1 MDLLLPLLSSMFL
14 FIMVGEANHPSLEPQ
29 VYWRTI
35 LPNTPM
41 PSAIAQLLQPDVYNK
56 NTDTSVTVGKN
67 GVNVNTGKDTTVSVG
82 NDGVNVNTGKGTTV
96 DVGHGGVN
104 VNTGK
109 SKPGGTTVGV
119 GKGGVD
125 VHTGKG
131 TSVNVGH
138 GGVGVQTGPNHKP
151 GGTTVNVG
159 KGGVGV
165 VVKPKGKPVVVHV
178 SPFVYNYAAS
188 DDQLHDAPAAALFF
202 LRRDLRPGKSFN
214 LKITDSTAPAAARFI
229 PRSVAKS
236 VPFSTAELPSILT
249 GFSIPEG
256 SSMAAA
262 TKKTLSECAEAAV
275 EGERKLCATSLES
288 MVDFATESLGTREV
302 VAVATEGGAAGG
314 EAKKYEVGSVRKVA
328 AAGGKGVVACH
339 SEAYAYAVFFCH
351 ATAEAEVYEV
361 EMVAAEGGGL
371 KAVAVCHTDTGRWNP
386 KHLAFRV
393 LKVRPGSVPVC
404 HFLPRDHVVW
414 AAKA

>member
-1 MDLLLPLLSSMFL
+1 MAVMGVTRRSLCGSKIAVYQFASFNIKAMAVEIHINAVNLEAAMDLLLPLLSSMFL

-56 NTDTSVTVGKN
+56 NTDTSVTAGKN

-188 DDQLHDAPAAALFF
+188 DDQF
-202 LRRDLRPGKSFN
+202 L
-214 LKITDSTAPAAARFI
+214 ARY
-229 PRSVAKS
+229 
-236 VPFSTAELPSILT
+236 
-249 GFSIPEG
+249 
-256 SSMAAA
+256 M
-262 TKKTLSECAEAAV
+262 TL
-275 EGERKLCATSLES
+275 
-288 MVDFATESLGTREV
+288 
-302 VAVATEGGAAGG
+302 
-314 EAKKYEVGSVRKVA
+314 
-328 AAGGKGVVACH
+328 
-339 SEAYAYAVFFCH
+339 
-351 ATAEAEVYEV
+351 
-361 EMVAAEGGGL
+361 
-371 KAVAVCHTDTGRWNP
+371 
-386 KHLAFRV
+386 
-393 LKVRPGSVPVC
+393 
-404 HFLPRDHVVW
+404 
-414 AAKA
+414 